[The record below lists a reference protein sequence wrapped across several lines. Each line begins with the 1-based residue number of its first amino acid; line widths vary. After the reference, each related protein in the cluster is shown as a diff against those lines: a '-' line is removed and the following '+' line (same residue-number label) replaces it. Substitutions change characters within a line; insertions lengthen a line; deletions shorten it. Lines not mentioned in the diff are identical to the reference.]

1 MKNFNL
7 VKLDSKG
14 RILVPFHVRNQLEL
28 DDGMELV
35 VVGNEKKE
43 IKIFPLIKGKAA
55 TIHVMFS
62 DVPGSLSKILNVIS
76 GNNIDIL
83 TSISRTLEKG
93 ELAEWSA
100 IIDISRCNGN
110 MKKLENNL
118 SKLKVVKKIE
128 VEEK

>member
-43 IKIFPLIKGKAA
+43 IKIFPLVKGKAA

-62 DVPGSLSKILNVIS
+62 DVPGSLSKILNLIS
-76 GNNIDIL
+76 DNGVDII
-83 TSISRTLEKG
+83 TSVSRTLEKG

-100 IIDISRCNGN
+100 IVDISNCNGGF
-110 MKKLENNL
+110 KKIEGHL
-118 SKLKVVKKIE
+118 SKMKVVKKIE